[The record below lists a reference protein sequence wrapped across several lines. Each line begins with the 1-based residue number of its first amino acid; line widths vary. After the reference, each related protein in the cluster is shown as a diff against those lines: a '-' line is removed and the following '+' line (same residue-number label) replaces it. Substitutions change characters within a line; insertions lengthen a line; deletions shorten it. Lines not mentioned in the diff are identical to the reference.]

1 MVYFKMLPT
10 SQTTTAERL
19 VSDIL
24 EML

>member
-1 MVYFKMLPT
+1 MLPT

>member
-1 MVYFKMLPT
+1 MLST
-10 SQTTTAERL
+10 SQTSTVERL